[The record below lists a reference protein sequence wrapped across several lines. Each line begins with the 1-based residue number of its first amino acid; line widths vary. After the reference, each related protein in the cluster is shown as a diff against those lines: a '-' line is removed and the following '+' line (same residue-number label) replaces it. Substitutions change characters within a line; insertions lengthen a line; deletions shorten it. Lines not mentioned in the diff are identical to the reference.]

1 MQETSVCFF
10 NLEWPAAGVRVAG
23 PVVWLRGWV
32 VGKPGH
38 DFIDVRVCH
47 LGRSHL
53 GLLGLPRAD
62 LAAHFKSDRPWLPAE
77 FIVGVPLADGPA
89 ELEVEVRD
97 TEGQWHPL
105 IRAKLTVAAE
115 GEASPRQEGKLVGS
129 ADGTWTERD
138 PHLPFHGHLEEPSA
152 GAEVPPGHAPL
163 VGWLLSTRVPLRKI
177 SATTD
182 TLVFNQVA
190 HGLTD
195 EVLATQ
201 APAWPAARQARFKGA
216 VDVPLTLFSPALLRV
231 YAELADGTV
240 HLCFAR
246 RLIPLAP
253 LAAARSARPAPPR
266 IPPAEEIPLPELPS
280 GRPRRLLLCLR
291 DLEPT
296 DANLRALDA
305 ARHVVSSGR
314 WAVRLITATDGW
326 LRPAF
331 EQSGIAVQEVDPQPV
346 FSATNETG
354 CRQALAQVG
363 RPIWWRNLDAVAVF
377 DPLCFWAIALA
388 RAQGLPVLF
397 DCTADQPLQLPEGAS
412 PAGQALARQA
422 WRSATRICYGSGSAA
437 QAQREILADR
447 AGAVIPHWHTPQGA
461 KGRSK
466 PDGVRLALAPLRAVD
481 WLARRHPA
489 TAAHWRFAENITGR
503 ASADFRANRPACL
516 APGPIDLDRVALLL
530 SPQDGGEPV
539 RLLLDAAARG
549 IPVVA
554 TAGRRSE
561 EFFRPTEAA
570 FVAPFNPLAL
580 AHALLDFE
588 ANPAG
593 YERRAA
599 AAHQRVRAEN
609 NPAQLL
615 PRWQALLETATA
627 GGG

>member
-1 MQETSVCFF
+1 MQETPACFF
-10 NLEWPAAGVRVAG
+10 NLEWPAAGARVAG
-23 PVVWLRGWV
+23 PTVWLRGWV

-38 DFIDVRVCH
+38 DFIDVRVCR

-77 FIVGVPLADGPA
+77 FIIGVPLEDGPA
-89 ELEVEVRD
+89 ELELEVRD
-97 TEGQWHPL
+97 TEGRWQPL
-105 IRAKLTVAAE
+105 HRAGLTVAAD
-115 GEASPRQEGKLVGS
+115 GETSLRQEGKLVEC

-152 GAEVPPGHAPL
+152 WAEVSPGHAPL
-163 VGWLLSTRVPLRKI
+163 LGWLLSTRVPLRGI

-182 TLVFNQVA
+182 TLVFNQME

-201 APAWPAARQARFKGA
+201 VPALPAARQARFSGT
-216 VDVPLTLFSPALLRV
+216 VDVPLTLFSPVLLRI
-231 YAELADGTV
+231 YAELTDGTA

-246 RLIPLAP
+246 RLISSAP
-253 LAAARSARPAPPR
+253 AVAVKPARRTPGR
-266 IPPAEEIPLPELPS
+266 ISPAEDVPLPELPS
-280 GRPRRLLLCLR
+280 GRPRRLLICLR

-305 ARHVVSSGR
+305 ARQVISSGR
-314 WAVRLITATDGW
+314 WAVRLITATDGL

-346 FSATNETG
+346 FSATDETG
-354 CRQALAQVG
+354 CQQALAQVG

-377 DPLCFWAIALA
+377 DPLCFWAITLA

-397 DCTADQPLQLPEGAS
+397 DCTADQPLQLPEGAA
-412 PAGQALARQA
+412 PAVQTLARQA
-422 WRSATRICYGSGSAA
+422 WQSAARICYGSCSAA
-437 QAQREILADR
+437 SAQSEILADR
-447 AGAVIPHWHTPQGA
+447 PGAVIPHWHTPNLP
-461 KGRSK
+461 K
-466 PDGVRLALAPLRAVD
+466 PQDAAEGSRRALAPLRTVD

-489 TAAHWRFAENITGR
+489 VAARWRFAENITGR
-503 ASADFRANRPACL
+503 PSADFRANRPEHL
-516 APGPIDLDRVALLL
+516 APGPIDLGRVALLL
-530 SPQDGGEPV
+530 SPQNGEEPL

-554 TAGRRSE
+554 TAGPRIE
-561 EFFRPTEAA
+561 EFFRPSESTL
-570 FVAPFNPLAL
+570 VAPFNPLAL
-580 AHALLDFE
+580 AHTLLDFE

-593 YERRAA
+593 YLRRAA
-599 AAHQRVRAEN
+599 AAQQRVLAEN

-615 PRWQALLETATA
+615 LRWQTLLETATA
-627 GGG
+627 AG